1 MKKRLLS
8 LCLMA
13 VVTVIGMSAWALQKN
28 AEGAYQIGSAEDLKA
43 FAELVNGGET
53 HAWGQLTADI
63 DYGTEQTMIGCN
75 DYNYCG
81 LFDGQGHTIKFSFY
95 PDADGSALFRNV
107 GTTGQIKNLHVVGN
121 ITTSKK
127 YAAGLVV
134 WNSGAISNCVSELTV
149 NSGVAGDA
157 THAGVVAVAAQGTFI
172 SNCVSRIVIKGAS
185 TECCGGIVGW
195 ADGRTNIQNCIAVNN
210 EGDFKIT
217 DASAAFGRKGS
228 NLVAFDAAKYVE
240 FRAGTDKDARQN
252 GACYNNFALKQWSKD
267 DANVADGTFVSAEI
281 FSILS
286 SWADEKRISSG

>member
-1 MKKRLLS
+1 MKKRLQS

-28 AEGAYQIGSAEDLKA
+28 TEGAYQIGSAEDLKA

-157 THAGVVAVAAQGTFI
+157 THGGIILAPLLEGKVVVAGSLLAGILVG
-172 SNCVSRIVIKGAS
+172 SRTELHIFGGIKGYEVAS
-185 TECCGGIVGW
+185 LASEGCACIGDLEISFVVHRDAVLYVGASISPTTGVCIGGNRLQGPCRGARRSRSPCGDLQQYTFGSDSSRPHVGQ
-195 ADGRTNIQNCIAVNN
+195 RRVYHL
-210 EGDFKIT
+210 
-217 DASAAFGRKGS
+217 R
-228 NLVAFDAAKYVE
+228 
-240 FRAGTDKDARQN
+240 
-252 GACYNNFALKQWSKD
+252 
-267 DANVADGTFVSAEI
+267 
-281 FSILS
+281 IL
-286 SWADEKRISSG
+286 

>member
-28 AEGAYQIGSAEDLKA
+28 TEGAYQIGSAEDLKA

-121 ITTSKK
+121 IT
-127 YAAGLVV
+127 
-134 WNSGAISNCVSELTV
+134 
-149 NSGVAGDA
+149 
-157 THAGVVAVAAQGTFI
+157 
-172 SNCVSRIVIKGAS
+172 
-185 TECCGGIVGW
+185 
-195 ADGRTNIQNCIAVNN
+195 
-210 EGDFKIT
+210 
-217 DASAAFGRKGS
+217 
-228 NLVAFDAAKYVE
+228 
-240 FRAGTDKDARQN
+240 
-252 GACYNNFALKQWSKD
+252 
-267 DANVADGTFVSAEI
+267 
-281 FSILS
+281 LS
-286 SWADEKRISSG
+286 LIHI